1 VAMVFGIF
9 AHKMVLYAIREL
21 TKIIS
26 QKYDLKIDFL
36 NKLQK
41 IDKLS
46 KIRLFATVFI
56 FNFDINI

>member
-1 VAMVFGIF
+1 MYFCG
-9 AHKMVLYAIREL
+9 RRT

-36 NKLQK
+36 NILQK

-46 KIRLFATVFI
+46 KIRLFETFFI

>member
-1 VAMVFGIF
+1 VILILQFR
-9 AHKMVLYAIREL
+9 KLLYCQTIKFIL
-21 TKIIS
+21 

-46 KIRLFATVFI
+46 KKSLFTMLFI
-56 FNFDINI
+56 FNFDKNI

>member
-1 VAMVFGIF
+1 MYFFG
-9 AHKMVLYAIREL
+9 RRT
-21 TKIIS
+21 TKIIL

-36 NKLQK
+36 NNLQK

-46 KIRLFATVFI
+46 KTRLFDTFFI

>member
-1 VAMVFGIF
+1 L
-9 AHKMVLYAIREL
+9 KNIRKL
-21 TKIIS
+21 VNGKTTKIIL

-46 KIRLFATVFI
+46 KIRLFAMLFI

>member
-1 VAMVFGIF
+1 MRI
-9 AHKMVLYAIREL
+9 
-21 TKIIS
+21 TKFIL

-46 KIRLFATVFI
+46 KIQLFDTVFI